1 MLRFLSTL
9 VFLPVV
15 TVSIIYLALTDDSAT
30 SGDTTTPK
38 LSTTPAT
45 SKATTRKRIQK
56 TINKE
61 KEVPKE
67 VPKKEIKDHSE
78 DMNALIRSPEWGFH
92 AAITPLKTNT
102 CKKTLEGSTTKIN
115 NEAYWGH
122 TCTKTKKKSI

>member
-1 MLRFLSTL
+1 MFRFLSTL

-30 SGDTTTPK
+30 SDDTTTPT
-38 LSTTPAT
+38 LSTTPET
-45 SKATTRKRIQK
+45 TKATTRKRIQI
-56 TINKE
+56 INKE

-78 DMNALIRSPEWGFH
+78 DVNALMRSPEWGFH

-102 CKKTLEGSTTKIN
+102 CKKTLEGDTTKIN
-115 NEAYWGH
+115 NEDYWGH
-122 TCTKTKKKSI
+122 TCTKTKQVE

>member
-1 MLRFLSTL
+1 MFRFLSTL

-30 SGDTTTPK
+30 SDDTTTPK
-38 LSTTPAT
+38 LSTTPT
-45 SKATTRKRIQK
+45 TTKATTRKHIK
-56 TINKE
+56 

-78 DMNALIRSPEWGFH
+78 DVNALIRSPEWGFH

-102 CKKTLEGSTTKIN
+102 CKKTLEGDTTKIN

-122 TCTKTKKKSI
+122 TCTKTKQKSM

>member
-1 MLRFLSTL
+1 MFRFLSTL

-30 SGDTTTPK
+30 SDDTTTPK
-38 LSTTPAT
+38 LSTTPET
-45 SKATTRKRIQK
+45 TKATTRKRIQI
-56 TINKE
+56 INKE

-78 DMNALIRSPEWGFH
+78 NVNALIRSPEWGFH

-102 CKKTLEGSTTKIN
+102 CKKTLEGDTTKIN
-115 NEAYWGH
+115 NEDYWGLP
-122 TCTKTKKKSI
+122 TKTKQVE